1 MITVEEARDAVR
13 QQAHAIKETERVAL
27 PLALGRVLAAPVRA
41 DRADPPFDRAAMDG
55 YAVRAEETAS
65 PPRALKVVGRIAA
78 GAREL
83 PTVEAGCAAWI
94 NTGAPVPPGADA
106 IVPVEQTRGD
116 VQVLVTV
123 AKGENILACGTLVHA
138 GDSVAEGLLTPE
150 RIAIC
155 ASVGA
160 QEVVVRRRV
169 RIAVLSTGTE
179 LSDEPHE
186 HQIRNS
192 NGPMLKALFAG
203 AEVIDLGTVPDDPGA
218 LEDALSRGIEA
229 ADVLVTTGGVSQG
242 ELDLVRPRLEGLGV
256 KVHIHGVQLQ
266 PGKPF
271 LFGTTKET
279 AVFGLPG
286 NPVSAL
292 VCADLFVLPFV
303 AVRGG
308 RGFDD
313 VLLARRARL
322 TGPLSASPKRRR
334 VFPCRLRGDEV
345 QPLPWRSSADLYTL
359 AHANA
364 YVTIDIGFH
373 LAQGAEVTCL
383 VPERSAFRTL
393 LA

>member
-13 QQAHAIKETERVAL
+13 QRAHAIKETERVPL
-27 PLALGRVLAAPVRA
+27 HLALGRVLAAPVRA
-41 DRADPPFDRAAMDG
+41 DRMDPPFDRAAMDG
-55 YAVRAEETAS
+55 YAVRADETAS
-65 PPRALKVVGRIAA
+65 PPRAFKVVGRIAA

-83 PTVEAGCAAWI
+83 PAVEPGCAAWV
-94 NTGAPVPPGADA
+94 NTGAPVPPGTDA
-106 IVPVEQTRGD
+106 VVPVEQTRGD

-123 AKGENILACGTLVHA
+123 SKGENVLACGALVRP
-138 GDSVAEGLLTPE
+138 GDAVAEGVLTPE

-155 ASVGA
+155 AAVGA
-160 QEVVVRRRV
+160 QEVVVRRRP

-179 LSDEPHE
+179 LSEEPE
-186 HQIRNS
+186 AHQIRNS
-192 NGPMLKALFAG
+192 NGPMLKALFAS

-218 LEDALSRGIEA
+218 LEEALGRGLSA
-229 ADVLVTTGGVSQG
+229 ADLLVTTGGVSQG

-256 KVHIHGVQLQ
+256 TVHVHGVQLQ

-271 LFGTTKET
+271 LFGTAGET

-292 VCADLFVLPFV
+292 VCADLFVLPFA
-303 AVRGG
+303 AVRSG

-313 VLLARRARL
+313 VLLTRRARL
-322 TGPLSASPKRRR
+322 TGPLAASPKRRR
-334 VFPCRLRGDEV
+334 VFPCRLKGDEV
-345 QPLPWRSSADLYTL
+345 QPLPWRSSADVYML

-364 YVTIDIGFH
+364 YVTVDIGYH

-393 LA
+393 